1 MAATDYYK
9 ELGVARD
16 AEEKEIKRAYRRLAR
31 KYHPD
36 VNPGN
41 AKAAER
47 FKRIA
52 TAYGVLA
59 DKKKRH
65 LYDRFGEAGLSE
77 GFQEGAGPTG
87 GAGGFPG
94 GFRGGFEGVP
104 PFAGGGRGGG
114 APFGAD
120 LGDLFGQFFGGGRAR
135 PPQRGADLETEVTL
149 TLDDAAHGSRRRI
162 TLGNGSR
169 VDVKI
174 PAGVDTGTRI
184 RVTGKGQP
192 GPGGGPTGDLFVR
205 VRMAPHPYFRRDG
218 QDIYLDLPLTLTEA
232 TLGTS
237 LRIPTLDG
245 VTQLKVPAGVASGA
259 RLRLR
264 GKGLPGAK
272 ATGRGDQFV
281 VIKIVPPKN
290 LSDAARARLEEVARL
305 APYDPRRDLA
315 WAEER

>member
-9 ELGVARD
+9 ELGVGRD

-52 TAYGVLA
+52 RAYAVLS
-59 DKKKRH
+59 DKKKRR
-65 LYDRFGEAGLSE
+65 LYDRYGEAGLSE
-77 GFQEGAGPTG
+77 GFQEGAGPAGGFGG

-94 GFRGGFEGVP
+94 GFP
-104 PFAGGGRGGG
+104 GG
-114 APFGAD
+114 APGGPGGFGGAD
-120 LGDLFGQFFGGGRAR
+120 LGDIFGQFFGGGRPR
-135 PPQRGADLETEVTL
+135 GPQRGADVETEVTL
-149 TLDDAAHGSRRRI
+149 TLNDAAHGTRRRI
-162 TLGNGSR
+162 TLGDGSR

-174 PAGVDTGTRI
+174 PTGVDTGTRI

-192 GPGGGPTGDLFVR
+192 DPGGGPRGDLFVR
-205 VRMAPHPYFRRDG
+205 VRMARHPYFRRDG

-237 LRIPTLDG
+237 VRIPTLHG
-245 VTQLKVPAGVASGA
+245 ATQLKVPAGVTSGA
-259 RLRLR
+259 KLRLR
-264 GKGLPGAK
+264 GKGLPSAK
-272 ATGRGDQFV
+272 GEQRGDQFV
-281 VIKIVPPKN
+281 VIKIVPPKELN
-290 LSDAARARLEEVARL
+290 DAAREHLEEVARL
-305 APYDPRRDLA
+305 APYDPRRDLV
-315 WAEER
+315 WAKEGR

>member
-1 MAATDYYK
+1 MAATDYYQ
-9 ELGVARD
+9 ELGLGRD
-16 AEEKEIKRAYRRLAR
+16 ADEKEIKRAYRRLAR

-52 TAYGVLA
+52 RAYAVLSH
-59 DKKKRH
+59 KEKRR
-65 LYDRFGEAGLSE
+65 LYDRYGEAGLSE
-77 GFQEGAGPTG
+77 GFKEGAGPAG
-87 GAGGFPG
+87 NFEGFGGGFPG
-94 GFRGGFEGVP
+94 G
-104 PFAGGGRGGG
+104 GGGGGS
-114 APFGAD
+114 PFGAD
-120 LGDLFGQFFGGGRAR
+120 LGDIFGQFFGGGRSR
-135 PPQRGADLETEVTL
+135 GPQRGADVETEVTL
-149 TLDDAAHGSRRRI
+149 TLDDAAHGTRRRI
-162 TLGNGSR
+162 TLGNGNR

-184 RVTGKGQP
+184 RVTGKGMA
-192 GPGGGPTGDLFVR
+192 GPGDGPMGDLFVR
-205 VRMAPHPYFRRDG
+205 VRMAPHPYYRRDG

-237 LRIPTLDG
+237 VRIPTLDG
-245 VTQLKVPAGVASGA
+245 ATQLKVPAGVASGA

-272 ATGRGDQFV
+272 GGERGDQFV
-281 VIKIVPPKN
+281 VIKIVPPKH
-290 LSDAARARLEEVARL
+290 LSEAARERLEEVARL